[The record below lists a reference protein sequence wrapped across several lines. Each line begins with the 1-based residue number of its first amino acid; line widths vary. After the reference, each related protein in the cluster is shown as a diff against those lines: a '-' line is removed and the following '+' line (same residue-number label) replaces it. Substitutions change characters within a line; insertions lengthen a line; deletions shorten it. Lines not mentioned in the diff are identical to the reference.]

1 MPIYDYRCKP
11 CDLDVQII
19 CDFDEADDQVCEVC
33 EAPLNRQLSLWAHT
47 PARWGDSHGYFD
59 RGLGMYIENSMHR
72 EKVMK
77 EKNLR
82 PVSQRELDDH
92 QQAVYNEDREHKK
105 TVETFQRV
113 KEQTGSFAKAAAAIT
128 PDPDPDA
135 TDREWRYNFEKEW
148 KPNLKVKPSI
158 GEEE

>member
-1 MPIYDYRCKP
+1 
-11 CDLDVQII
+11 
-19 CDFDEADDQVCEVC
+19 
-33 EAPLNRQLSLWAHT
+33 
-47 PARWGDSHGYFD
+47 
-59 RGLGMYIENSMHR
+59 
-72 EKVMK
+72 MK

-135 TDREWRYNFEKEW
+135 TDREWRYDFEKEW